1 MRRIF
6 QKIALLLV
14 VAVMAACGDDQR
26 GEVISQDLSYE
37 LDKDYVFVDIPAVFD
52 FNPANIL
59 YLKGKTVLKL
69 SGKTDGEKTTIK
81 EGERFEFD
89 IKLKKALDRDMV
101 IRLKEDHDLLDGY
114 QGADGYMAF
123 PEGTVSLPNVT
134 LTKGSK
140 DAKAVLT
147 FQNVNLINEMPGYI
161 LPLRLELVD
170 AVEGVVVSSVYYSV
184 FVQMDIEFGKENID
198 ESNDPIEGTC
208 FNDIITFNSDKI
220 RGLENLCDG
229 STSYSW
235 YPSTTETYLTMTLP
249 SPMKVLGIKIN
260 VKNDRYMLGEFNV
273 YANEGK
279 GFISYGQVKRNTKG
293 EPIYV
298 RFKTP
303 VDITAVKFDGMLTIN
318 GSTQPDI
325 YEINFIK

>member
-101 IRLKEDHDLLDGY
+101 IRLKEDRDLLDGY
-114 QGADGYMAF
+114 QGADGYVAF

-134 LTKGSK
+134 LAKGSRE
-140 DAKAVLT
+140 AKAVLT
-147 FQNVNLINEMPGYI
+147 FKNLNLINEMPGYI
-161 LPLRLELVD
+161 LPLRLDLVD
-170 AVEGVVVSSVYYSV
+170 AVEGVVVSSMYYSV
-184 FVQMDIEFGKENID
+184 FVQMDIEFGKENIED
-198 ESNDPIEGTC
+198 SNDPIEGTC
-208 FNDIITFNSDKI
+208 FNDIITFNSDKTS
-220 RGLENLCDG
+220 GLYNLNDG
-229 STSYSW
+229 NLNSYW
-235 YPSTTETYLTMTLP
+235 YPSNEDTYITMTLS
-249 SPMKVLGIKIN
+249 SPMKILGLKIN
-260 VKNDRYMLGEFNV
+260 VTNSRYSLGEFKV
-273 YANEGK
+273 YADEGK
-279 GFISYGQVKRNTKG
+279 GFISYGKVKRNTKG

-298 RFKTP
+298 RFKNP
-303 VDITAVKFDGMLTIN
+303 VDITAIKLDGMLTVN